1 MSIEMLQKQTSEK
14 RERLKSLVI
23 TMLNELPQP
32 MASMVLIYRSS
43 VIRLVDNMED
53 DRIDEIISKVKEMIL
68 FVENGEISNECDETY

>member
-1 MSIEMLQKQTSEK
+1 
-14 RERLKSLVI
+14 
-23 TMLNELPQP
+23 